1 MFPNQMEGNREKGGS
16 RKIINNLEATN
27 WKIEGIMLSV
37 YDQEFGKAQIYHSYK
52 VQDHPT
58 DPW

>member
-1 MFPNQMEGNREKGGS
+1 MEGNREKGGS